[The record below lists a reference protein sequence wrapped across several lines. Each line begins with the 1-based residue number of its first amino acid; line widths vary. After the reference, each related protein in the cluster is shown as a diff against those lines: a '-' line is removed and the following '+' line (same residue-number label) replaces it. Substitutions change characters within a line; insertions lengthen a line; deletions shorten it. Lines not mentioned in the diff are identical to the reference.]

1 VFLTTVLATSFF
13 VKSSKASSATIFVNP
28 STNDVALGDNF
39 TVDID
44 LDFAENLYCYEIW
57 LSFNNTVLNAT
68 TIEYR
73 DYLNEPHFIWYQHV
87 NNTGGYVTLSVSST
101 YPAAP
106 KTGGSPPPLATI
118 NFTATRVAMSQPHL
132 YNTVLADNQS
142 MTIPHENSDSTCDVI
157 PEFPPSTILPIFAVL
172 TSFVAIIVKKKVHK
186 RSRSSGKES

>member
-1 VFLTTVLATSFF
+1 MKSENVALVVFLTTVLANSFF

-73 DYLNEPHFIWYQHV
+73 DYLNEPHFIWYQQV

-118 NFTATRVAMSQPHL
+118 NFTATRVGMSQLHL
-132 YNTVLADNQS
+132 YNTVLVDNQS
-142 MTIPHENSDSTCDVI
+142 MTIPHENSQYMRCNPRISTKHNSANICSSHIVCRYNSK
-157 PEFPPSTILPIFAVL
+157 EKST
-172 TSFVAIIVKKKVHK
+172 
-186 RSRSSGKES
+186 